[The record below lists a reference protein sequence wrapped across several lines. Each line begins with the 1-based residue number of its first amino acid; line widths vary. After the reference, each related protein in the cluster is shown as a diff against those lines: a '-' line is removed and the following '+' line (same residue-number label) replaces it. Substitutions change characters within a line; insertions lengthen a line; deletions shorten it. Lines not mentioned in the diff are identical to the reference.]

1 MTRLIRRL
9 FLFHS
14 AGGCVRGRLG
24 MRKRRRT
31 QASERPT
38 GNSYG
43 TGDHPG
49 RMVQLGSIIH
59 SRAPGQGCP
68 YRVLDLWV
76 NKL

>member
-9 FLFHS
+9 FLFTALAGVFVAGVACVS
-14 AGGCVRGRLG
+14 ADAP
-24 MRKRRRT
+24 

-38 GNSYG
+38 GNPYG
-43 TGDHPG
+43 TGDHTR